1 MGLAQ
6 LPAREGETMR
16 FIDLT
21 HTITEDIPMFPGVD
35 QPTIRQ
41 YASVD
46 VDGFRE
52 AMITVDSH
60 TGTHMDPP
68 AHAVTGGTTL
78 DQLPA
83 SQFVGR
89 AIVVDC
95 RDIPEG
101 GLITCERLER
111 YGSLTDEADF
121 LLFDLGWASRW
132 GSEAY
137 FGDLPLM
144 DDALI
149 DRIVAGHWKGIGFD
163 LPSID
168 RVDDANMTK
177 HRRLFSG
184 RDLVNVENLCHLDEC
199 PDGLFWVAL
208 MPIKVAGSDGA
219 PIRAIAWWE

>member
-1 MGLAQ
+1 
-6 LPAREGETMR
+6 MR

-35 QPTIRQ
+35 QPTIQQ

-101 GLITCERLER
+101 GLIACERLER
-111 YGSLTDEADF
+111 YGSLADEADF

>member
-1 MGLAQ
+1 MGLTR

-21 HTITEDIPMFPGVD
+21 HTLTEDIPMIPGVD

-52 AMITVDSH
+52 ALITVDSH

-95 RDIPEG
+95 RDITEG

-111 YGSLTDEADF
+111 YGSLADEADF

-137 FGDLPLM
+137 YGDLPLM